1 MAEKVI
7 SLTLEGKAKLEAE
20 LAELKSTK
28 REEIAE
34 KIKVARSYG
43 DLSENSEYD
52 EAKNEQAIVE
62 SRIATLEATLKNAVI
77 VEDDAVV
84 SEDADTIWLG
94 NTITV
99 LDVETGDELVYDIV
113 SSIEADPMNG
123 KISDDSPLGKAVL
136 GHKAGETIEV
146 EAPIGMLE
154 YKILKVEK

>member
-1 MAEKVI
+1 MADKIV
-7 SLTLEGKAKLEAE
+7 SLTMEGKAKLEAE

-34 KIKVARSYG
+34 KIKIARSYG

-77 VEDDAVV
+77 VEDEAEVKID
-84 SEDADTIWLG
+84 EDRIRLG
-94 NTITV
+94 NTIRV
-99 LDVETGDELVYDIV
+99 LDLETGEEQVYDIV

-123 KISDDSPLGKAVL
+123 KISDDSPLGSAVL
-136 GHKAGETIEV
+136 GQQSGQTIEV
-146 EAPIGMLE
+146 EAPIGTLK
-154 YKILKVEK
+154 YKILGIEK

>member
-84 SEDADTIWLG
+84 SEDSDTIWLG

-99 LDVETGDELVYDIV
+99 LDVETGEELTYDIV

-136 GHKAGETIEV
+136 GRKEGETIEV

>member
-77 VEDDAVV
+77 VEDDGVV
-84 SEDADTIWLG
+84 SEDNDAIWLG
-94 NTITV
+94 NTVTV

-123 KISDDSPLGKAVL
+123 KISDDSPLGKAIL
-136 GHKAGETIEV
+136 GRKAGETIEV

>member
-77 VEDDAVV
+77 VEDDDVV
-84 SEDADTIWLG
+84 SEDVDTIWLG

-136 GHKAGETIEV
+136 GHRAGETIEV

>member
-1 MAEKVI
+1 MADKIV
-7 SLTLEGKAKLEAE
+7 SLTMEGKAKLEAE

-34 KIKVARSYG
+34 KIKIARSYG

-77 VEDDAVV
+77 VEDEAEVKID
-84 SEDADTIWLG
+84 EDRIRLG
-94 NTITV
+94 NTIRV
-99 LDVETGDELVYDIV
+99 LDLETGEEQVYDIV

-123 KISDDSPLGKAVL
+123 KISDDSPLGSAVL
-136 GHKAGETIEV
+136 GQQSGQTIEV
-146 EAPIGMLE
+146 EAPIGTMK
-154 YKILKVEK
+154 YKILGIEK

>member
-1 MAEKVI
+1 MAEKIV

-62 SRIATLEATLKNAVI
+62 SRIAKLESILKNAVI
-77 VEDDAVV
+77 VEDDADVESGANEV
-84 SEDADTIWLG
+84 WLG
-94 NTITV
+94 NTVTV
-99 LDVETGDELVYDIV
+99 LDLETNEEFTYDIV
-113 SSIEADPMNG
+113 SSVEADPMNG
-123 KISDDSPLGKAVL
+123 KISDDSPLGHAIL
-136 GHKAGETIEV
+136 GHSAGQTIEV
-146 EAPIGMLE
+146 EAPIGILN
-154 YKILKVEK
+154 YKIISVEK

>member
-62 SRIATLEATLKNAVI
+62 ARIAKLEATLKNAVI
-77 VEDDAVV
+77 VEGESAMKVD
-84 SEDADTIWLG
+84 EDRIRLG
-94 NTITV
+94 THITV
-99 LDVETGDELVYDIV
+99 LDVETGERMGYDIV

-123 KISDDSPLGKAVL
+123 KISDDSPLGSAVL
-136 GHKAGETIEV
+136 GKKSGETVEV
-146 EAPIGMLE
+146 EAPIG
-154 YKILKVEK
+154 ILKYEILAVEK

>member
-1 MAEKVI
+1 MAEKIV

-77 VEDDAVV
+77 VEDDADV
-84 SEDADTIWLG
+84 SADEDKIWLG
-94 NTITV
+94 NKITV
-99 LDVETGDELVYDIV
+99 LDVETGEELVYDIV

-123 KISDDSPLGKAVL
+123 KISDDSPLGHAIL
-136 GHKAGETIEV
+136 GHQAGQTIEV
-146 EAPIGMLE
+146 EAPIGVLQ

>member
-1 MAEKVI
+1 MAEKVV

-62 SRIATLEATLKNAVI
+62 SRIAKLEATLKNAVI
-77 VEDDAVV
+77 VEDDDVA
-84 SEDADTIWLG
+84 DAGDDKIWLG
-94 NTITV
+94 NKVVV
-99 LDVETGDELVYDIV
+99 LDVEMDEELTYDIV

-123 KISDDSPLGKAVL
+123 KISDDSPLGKAIL
-136 GHKAGETIEV
+136 GGKVGDTIEV
-146 EAPIGMLE
+146 EAPIGTLQ
-154 YKILKVEK
+154 YKILNVVK

>member
-1 MAEKVI
+1 MAQKVV

-20 LAELKSTK
+20 LAELKSVK
-28 REEIAE
+28 RKEIAE

-77 VEDDAVV
+77 VEDDAAPADD
-84 SEDADTIWLG
+84 EDTIWLS
-94 NTITV
+94 NTVTV
-99 LDVETGDELVYDIV
+99 LDVEFGDELVYDIV

-123 KISDDSPLGKAVL
+123 KISDDSPLGKALL
-136 GHKAGETIEV
+136 GRKAGDVIEV
-146 EAPIGMLE
+146 EAPIGMLQ

>member
-62 SRIATLEATLKNAVI
+62 SRIATLEATLKNAII
-77 VEDDAVV
+77 VEDDAVEA
-84 SEDADTIWLG
+84 EDDEAIWLG
-94 NTITV
+94 NTVTV
-99 LDVETGDELVYDIV
+99 LDVEMEEELTYDIV

-123 KISDDSPLGKAVL
+123 KISDDSPLGKALL
-136 GHKAGETIEV
+136 GRKEGETIEV
-146 EAPIGMLE
+146 EAPIGMLA

>member
-1 MAEKVI
+1 MAQKVV

-77 VEDDAVV
+77 VEDD
-84 SEDADTIWLG
+84 DAAADDDDKIWLG
-94 NTITV
+94 NKVVV
-99 LDVETGDELVYDIV
+99 LDVEFGDELEYDIV

-123 KISDDSPLGKAVL
+123 KISDDSPLGKAIL
-136 GHKAGETIEV
+136 GHKAGDTIEV
-146 EAPIGMLE
+146 EAPIGMLQ

>member
-77 VEDDAVV
+77 VEDDSVV
-84 SEDADTIWLG
+84 SEDNDTIWLG
-94 NTITV
+94 NTVTV

-123 KISDDSPLGKAVL
+123 KISDDSPLGKAIL

>member
-1 MAEKVI
+1 MAEKVV

-62 SRIATLEATLKNAVI
+62 SRIAKLEATLKNAVI
-77 VEDDAVV
+77 VED
-84 SEDADTIWLG
+84 EDAAANDDDRIWLG
-94 NTITV
+94 NTVTV
-99 LDVETGDELVYDIV
+99 LDIEMEEELTYDIV

-123 KISDDSPLGKAVL
+123 KISDDSPLGKAIL
-136 GHKAGETIEV
+136 GGKVGETIEV
-146 EAPIGMLE
+146 DAPIGTLQ
-154 YKILKVEK
+154 YKILNVVK

>member
-1 MAEKVI
+1 MADKI
-7 SLTLEGKAKLEAE
+7 ASLTMERKAKLEAE

-34 KIKVARSYG
+34 KIKIARSYG

-77 VEDDAVV
+77 VEDEAEVKID
-84 SEDADTIWLG
+84 EDRIRLG
-94 NTITV
+94 NTIRV
-99 LDVETGDELVYDIV
+99 LDLETGEEQVYDIV

-123 KISDDSPLGKAVL
+123 KISDDSPLGSAVL
-136 GHKAGETIEV
+136 GQQSGQTIEV
-146 EAPIGMLE
+146 EAPIGTLK
-154 YKILKVEK
+154 YKILGIEK

>member
-1 MAEKVI
+1 MAQKVV

-77 VEDDAVV
+77 VEDDDAA
-84 SEDADTIWLG
+84 EDDEEKIWLG

-99 LDVETGDELVYDIV
+99 LDVETGDELVYNIV

-136 GHKAGETIEV
+136 GCKAGQTIEV

>member
-1 MAEKVI
+1 MAEKVV

-20 LAELKSTK
+20 LVHLKTVK

-77 VEDDAVV
+77 VEDDAAVD
-84 SEDADTIWLG
+84 SDEDKIWLG
-94 NTITV
+94 NRITV
-99 LDVETGDELVYDIV
+99 LDVEMKEELTYDIV

-123 KISDDSPLGKAVL
+123 KISDDSPLGSAVL
-136 GHKAGETIEV
+136 GKTVGQVVEV
-146 EAPIGMLE
+146 EAPIGMLK
-154 YKILKVEK
+154 YKILNVEK

>member
-1 MAEKVI
+1 MAEKIV

-62 SRIATLEATLKNAVI
+62 SRIATLESILKNAVI
-77 VEDDAVV
+77 VEDDAAE
-84 SEDADTIWLG
+84 EDGANEVWLG
-94 NTITV
+94 NTVTI
-99 LDVETGDELVYDIV
+99 LDMETNEELTYNIV
-113 SSIEADPMNG
+113 SSVEADPMNG
-123 KISDDSPLGKAVL
+123 KISDDSPLGRAVL
-136 GHKAGETIEV
+136 GHSAGQVIEV
-146 EAPIGMLE
+146 DAPIGTLN
-154 YKILKVEK
+154 YKIISVEK

>member
-1 MAEKVI
+1 MAEKIV

-62 SRIATLEATLKNAVI
+62 SRIATLESILKNAVI
-77 VEDDAVV
+77 VEDDAAE
-84 SEDADTIWLG
+84 EDGANEVWLG
-94 NTITV
+94 NTVTI
-99 LDVETGDELVYDIV
+99 LDMETNEELTYDIV
-113 SSIEADPMNG
+113 SSVEADPMNG
-123 KISDDSPLGKAVL
+123 KISDDSPLGRAVL
-136 GHKAGETIEV
+136 GHSAGQVIEV
-146 EAPIGMLE
+146 DAPIGTLN
-154 YKILKVEK
+154 YKIISVEK

>member
-1 MAEKVI
+1 MAEKVV

-62 SRIATLEATLKNAVI
+62 SRIAKLEATLKNAVI
-77 VEDDAVV
+77 VED
-84 SEDADTIWLG
+84 EDTAANDDNKIWLG
-94 NTITV
+94 NTVTV
-99 LDVETGDELVYDIV
+99 LDVEMEEELTYDIV
-113 SSIEADPMNG
+113 SSIEADQMNG
-123 KISDDSPLGKAVL
+123 KISDDSPLGKAIL
-136 GHKAGETIEV
+136 GGKVGETIEV
-146 EAPIGMLE
+146 DAPIGTLQ
-154 YKILKVEK
+154 YKILNVVK

>member
-1 MAEKVI
+1 MAEKVV

-20 LAELKSTK
+20 LVNLKTVK

-77 VEDDAVV
+77 VEDDADVA
-84 SEDADTIWLG
+84 EDEDKIWLG
-94 NTITV
+94 NRITV
-99 LDVETGDELVYDIV
+99 LDVEMDEELVYDIV

-123 KISDDSPLGKAVL
+123 KISDDSPLGSAVL
-136 GHKAGETIEV
+136 GKTVGQTVEV
-146 EAPIGMLE
+146 EAPIGMLQ

>member
-1 MAEKVI
+1 MAEKIV

-77 VEDDAVV
+77 VEDDADVA
-84 SEDADTIWLG
+84 SGADEVWLG
-94 NTITV
+94 NTVVI
-99 LDVETGDELVYDIV
+99 LDMETNEELTYDIV

-123 KISDDSPLGKAVL
+123 KISDDSPLGRAIL
-136 GHKAGETIEV
+136 GCSAGQVIDV
-146 EAPIGMLE
+146 EAPIGTLS
-154 YKILKVEK
+154 YKIISVKK

>member
-77 VEDDAVV
+77 VEDDAVA

>member
-1 MAEKVI
+1 MAEKVV

-34 KIKVARSYG
+34 KIKTARSYG

-77 VEDDAVV
+77 VEDEGTVRMD
-84 SEDADTIWLG
+84 ENRIRLG
-94 NTITV
+94 NVITV
-99 LDVETGDELVYDIV
+99 LDLETDEKLTYNIV

-123 KISDDSPLGKAVL
+123 KISDDSPLGHAVL
-136 GHKAGETIEV
+136 GHQVDQVIEV
-146 EAPIGMLE
+146 EAPIGTLK
-154 YKILKVEK
+154 YKILSVEK

>member
-1 MAEKVI
+1 MAEKIV

-20 LAELKSTK
+20 LVELKTTK

-62 SRIATLEATLKNAVI
+62 SRIAKLEATLKNAVI
-77 VEDDAVV
+77 VSDEGVHNLDEDR
-84 SEDADTIWLG
+84 IRLG
-94 NTITV
+94 NKVVV
-99 LDVETGDELVYDIV
+99 LDVEMEEELSYEIV

-123 KISDDSPLGKAVL
+123 KISDDSPLGKAML
-136 GHKAGETIEV
+136 GCKAGDEVEV
-146 EAPIGMLE
+146 EAPIGTLV
-154 YKILKVEK
+154 YKILSVEK

>member
-1 MAEKVI
+1 MAEKIV

-62 SRIATLEATLKNAVI
+62 SRIATLEGILKNAVI
-77 VEDDAVV
+77 VEDDAV
-84 SEDADTIWLG
+84 EAGADEVWLG
-94 NTITV
+94 NTVTLLK
-99 LDVETGDELVYDIV
+99 LDTNAQVTYDIV
-113 SSIEADPMNG
+113 SSIEADPLNG
-123 KISDDSPLGKAVL
+123 KISDDSPMGRAVL
-136 GHKAGETIEV
+136 GHSVGETVEV
-146 EAPIGMLE
+146 DAPVGVIK
-154 YKILKVEK
+154 YTIIAVEK

>member
-1 MAEKVI
+1 MAEKVV

-62 SRIATLEATLKNAVI
+62 SRIAKLEATLKNAII
-77 VEDDAVV
+77 VEDDDVT
-84 SEDADTIWLG
+84 ETGDDKIWLG
-94 NTITV
+94 NKVTV
-99 LDVETGDELVYDIV
+99 LDVEMDEELIYDIV

-123 KISDDSPLGKAVL
+123 KISDDSPLGKAIL
-136 GHKAGETIEV
+136 GGKVGDTIEV
-146 EAPIGMLE
+146 EAPIGTLQ
-154 YKILKVEK
+154 YKILNVVK

>member
-1 MAEKVI
+1 MAEKVV

-20 LAELKSTK
+20 LVNLKTVK

-77 VEDDAVV
+77 VEDDADVAAD
-84 SEDADTIWLG
+84 EDKIWLG
-94 NTITV
+94 NRITV
-99 LDVETGDELVYDIV
+99 LDVEMDEEQVYDIV

-123 KISDDSPLGKAVL
+123 KISDDSPLGSAVL
-136 GHKAGETIEV
+136 GKTVGQVVEV
-146 EAPIGMLE
+146 EAPIGMLQ

>member
-1 MAEKVI
+1 MAEKVV

-62 SRIATLEATLKNAVI
+62 SRIAKLEATLKNAII
-77 VEDDAVV
+77 VEDDDVA
-84 SEDADTIWLG
+84 ETGDEKIWLG
-94 NTITV
+94 NKVTV
-99 LDVETGDELVYDIV
+99 LDVEMDEELTYDIV

-123 KISDDSPLGKAVL
+123 KISDDSPLGKAIL
-136 GHKAGETIEV
+136 GGKVGEIIEV
-146 EAPIGMLE
+146 EAPIGTLQ
-154 YKILKVEK
+154 YKILNVVK

>member
-1 MAEKVI
+1 MAEKVV
-7 SLTLEGKAKLEAE
+7 SLTPEGKAKLEAE

-77 VEDDAVV
+77 VEDDADQA
-84 SEDADTIWLG
+84 EDEDTIWLG
-94 NTITV
+94 NRITV
-99 LDVETGDELVYDIV
+99 LDVEMDEELVYDIV

-123 KISDDSPLGKAVL
+123 KISDDSPLGKAIL
-136 GHKAGETIEV
+136 GRKEGDTIEV
-146 EAPIGMLE
+146 EAPIGMLQ